1 MAEKLPRKFTKKLQF
16 FYHAVTT

>member
-1 MAEKLPRKFTKKLQF
+1 MAEKLSRKFTKKLQF